1 VQRRLFVSL
10 EVTDGGLR
18 EGVVLTAVERAAA

>member
-1 VQRRLFVSL
+1 VQRRVFVPL

-18 EGVVLTAVERAAA
+18 EGVVLATIETAAA